1 MYSLIITKSLFSNS
15 MSKLLV
21 VCNKVFLI
29 LSSSFKISFLII
41 LIQTFSL
48 KFVITS
54 IFLIKSLLFKTLI
67 ISWVLFKFSS
77 EISLNLFNRLSK
89 LLELKKPFNS
99 S

>member
-21 VCNKVFLI
+21 VCNKVFWI

-48 KFVITS
+48 KLVITS

-77 EISLNLFNRLSK
+77 EISLNLFNKLSK